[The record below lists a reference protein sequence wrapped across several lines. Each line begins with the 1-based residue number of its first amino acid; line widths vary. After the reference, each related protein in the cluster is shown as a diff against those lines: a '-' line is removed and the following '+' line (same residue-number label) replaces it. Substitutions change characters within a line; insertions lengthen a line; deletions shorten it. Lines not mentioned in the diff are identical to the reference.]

1 MLQQEGS
8 LGSGHYVLEDESV
21 RRVPDGAFHGGR
33 PDSLS
38 REQGMQDAGNGS
50 HVPFGGR
57 WQSLCQA
64 TSSSE
69 ALNLVRA
76 HLLLLKWPQ
85 LCFLCFQSETSF
97 HLISEKCDILSILR
111 DHPENRIYQR
121 KIQVRTLD

>member
-50 HVPFGGR
+50 HSG
-57 WQSLCQA
+57 SHC
-64 TSSSE
+64 
-69 ALNLVRA
+69 VR
-76 HLLLLKWPQ
+76 Q
-85 LCFLCFQSETSF
+85 LAV
-97 HLISEKCDILSILR
+97 
-111 DHPENRIYQR
+111 QR
-121 KIQVRTLD
+121 L